1 MNIFITGA
9 AQGIGAAI
17 ATLAAKKGHTVG
29 IYDINTDGTKTLA
42 DALNKKHGKKFAK
55 KNKASSNK
63 TPCIHGK
70 LDVTSADDWDSA
82 LADFVAF
89 AGNIDVLVNNAGIL
103 SSGKFT
109 DISLEKHLAAIEVNN
124 KGVLLGCHKA
134 KPLLAKHSN
143 AKVLN
148 LSSGSSLFGQP
159 DLASY
164 AATKFFVRGLSEGLD
179 VEWSTDGIRCL
190 TVVPFFVATDMVV
203 GMKTGSIDKF
213 GVDTTPD
220 DVAKTVLNVLETP
233 NKKAQMHNPVGVK
246 MAFLKRITQ
255 LLPDSINWKIHEG
268 MVK

>member
-1 MNIFITGA
+1 MNIFITGS

-29 IYDINTDGTKTLA
+29 IYDINTDGAEKLA
-42 DALNKKHGKKFAK
+42 RTLNKKYGKKKQAK
-55 KNKASSNK
+55 C
-63 TPCIHGK
+63 THGL
-70 LDVTSADDWDSA
+70 LDVTTEADWDAA
-82 LADFVAF
+82 LADFVKF
-89 AGNIDVLVNNAGIL
+89 AGGIDILINNAGIL

-109 DISLEKHLAAIEVNN
+109 DIPLEKHLAALEVNN
-124 KGVLLGCHKA
+124 KGVLMGCHKV
-134 KPLLAKHSN
+134 KPLLAKQRN
-143 AKVLN
+143 AKVIN

-213 GVDTTPD
+213 GVSTKPM
-220 DVAKTVLNVLETP
+220 DVAKTVLKVLQTP
-233 NKKAQMHNPVGVK
+233 NHKANMHNPVGMK
-246 MAFLKRITQ
+246 MAFLTRLTQ
-255 LLPDSINWKIHEG
+255 ILPDSINWKIHEG

>member
-1 MNIFITGA
+1 MNIVITGA

-17 ATLAAKKGHTVG
+17 ASLAVKKGYTVG
-29 IYDINTDGTKTLA
+29 IYDINTDGAKKLA
-42 DALNKKHGKKFAK
+42 DTLNNKYGKKFAK
-55 KNKASSNK
+55 KNKGAANN

-70 LDVTSADDWDSA
+70 LNVTSEHDWDAA

-89 AGNIDVLVNNAGIL
+89 AGHIDVLVNNAGIL

-109 DISLEKHLAAIEVNN
+109 DIPLEKHLAEIEVNN
-124 KGVLLGCHKA
+124 KGVLMGCHKV

-190 TVVPFFVATDMVV
+190 TIVPFFVATDMVV
-203 GMKTGSIDKF
+203 GMKAGSIDAF
-213 GVDTTPD
+213 GVGTTPD
-220 DVAKTVLNVLETP
+220 DVAKTALKVLETP
-233 NKKAQMHNPVGVK
+233 NKKTTMHNPVGIK
-246 MAFLKRITQ
+246 MAFLKRVTQ

>member
-1 MNIFITGA
+1 MNIFITGS

-29 IYDINTDGTKTLA
+29 IYDINTEGAKKLA
-42 DALNKKHGKKFAK
+42 DSLNKKFGKKKKAK
-55 KNKASSNK
+55 C
-63 TPCIHGK
+63 THGK
-70 LDVTSADDWDSA
+70 LNVTSADDWDA
-82 LADFVAF
+82 AF
-89 AGNIDVLVNNAGIL
+89 ANFTEFAGSIDVLVNNAGIL
-103 SSGKFT
+103 SSGKFA
-109 DISLEKHLAAIEVNN
+109 DIPLEKHLAQIEVNN
-124 KGVLLGCHKA
+124 KGVLMGCHKV

-220 DVAKTVLNVLETP
+220 DVAKTVLKVLKTP
-233 NKKAQMHNPVGVK
+233 NNKVQMHNPVGMK
-246 MAFLKRITQ
+246 MAFLKRLTQ